1 MPIQQ
6 SSASKE
12 LKAFQSPSREIEAFR
27 SNANFDYDECVRRL
41 ATLVQSKDSKT
52 LEETALLMGQLTP
65 AVE

>member
-6 SSASKE
+6 SASKE

-27 SNANFDYDECVRRL
+27 SNANFDYDACIRRL
-41 ATLVQSKDSKT
+41 ATLVQSKDCNT

-65 AVE
+65 VVE